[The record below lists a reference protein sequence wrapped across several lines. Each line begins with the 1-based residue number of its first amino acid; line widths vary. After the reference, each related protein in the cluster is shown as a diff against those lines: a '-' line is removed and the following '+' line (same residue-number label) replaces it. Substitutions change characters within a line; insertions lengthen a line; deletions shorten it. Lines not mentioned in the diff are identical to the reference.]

1 MTGPAPAIRLLH
13 LEDSEPDH
21 ALAMA
26 YLQRGG
32 IHAEPLRIESRA
44 EFAAA
49 LQQPWDI
56 VVSDY
61 HLPGFGGLEALQMLR
76 ASGRPLPFIRGR
88 RSARRSSTPT

>member
-32 IHAEPLRIESRA
+32 LPAEPPRLG
-44 EFAAA
+44 
-49 LQQPWDI
+49 LQDPD
-56 VVSDY
+56 
-61 HLPGFGGLEALQMLR
+61 EALQILEFGIVL
-76 ASGRPLPFIRGR
+76 ALQG
-88 RSARRSSTPT
+88 A

>member
-49 LQQPWDI
+49 
-56 VVSDY
+56 
-61 HLPGFGGLEALQMLR
+61 HAAAMPGLYLDALNQNH
-76 ASGRPLPFIRGR
+76 SVY
-88 RSARRSSTPT
+88 